1 MVFVRFFGWV
11 FSIAALLLLVAA
23 GGVAV
28 YIHSLSSDLPDT
40 NQLRN
45 YQPPVVTRVHAAD
58 GELASEYAHE
68 RRLFLP
74 IQMIPDRVK
83 QAFISAE
90 DKVFYTHP
98 GIDLISLA
106 GAAVKNL
113 DTIVSGSNK
122 RMVGASTITQ
132 QVAKVFLLTNERTID
147 RKIREAMLTLKI
159 EQTYTKDQI
168 LELYLNEIYLG
179 FRSYGVAAASLAYFD
194 KPLSDLKLEEV
205 AYLAALPKAPENY
218 NPYRSRQAAVERRN
232 YVIEQMVQNGYV
244 TREEGDAALKAPLV
258 VAERNQSSKVFA
270 SDYFVEEVRR
280 SLLAMYGEKGLY
292 EGGLSV
298 RTTLDPK
305 MQVVARSVLQRA
317 LLRYDEA
324 HGWRGANKQIE
335 VSGDWG
341 IPLAAEPA
349 LSDVP
354 EWNLAVVLGFDGDA
368 ARVGLQPSKGPTGK
382 VNDERVEGVIP
393 LDQLKWAR
401 WQSGPKRGAPVKAAS
416 DVLSVGDVIYV
427 EKTGNA
433 IGTLEAYRL
442 RQFPGISGALVAMDS
457 TTGRVR
463 AMVGGFSF
471 AESEFNRATQAM
483 RQPGSS
489 FKPFVYSA
497 ALDNGYTPASVI
509 MDAPVEIDQ
518 GAGLGIWRPQ
528 NYGGGY
534 IGPATLRTGIEQSRN
549 LMTVRLAQ
557 DMGMPLVAE
566 YARRFGIYDNMQPVL
581 AMSLGAGETT
591 VMRLVNAYAII
602 ANGGRR
608 VQPTLIDRVQDRF
621 GRTIYKHD
629 QRVCEGCNAD
639 DWKGQDEPQLIDER
653 EQVLDPMTAYQITSM
668 MEGVVQRGT
677 ATVIRSLNRPIA
689 GKTGTTNDEKDA
701 WFVGFTPE
709 LTVGIFLGFD
719 TPKPMG
725 HGSTG
730 GTMAAPVFRDFMEQ
744 ALAGQPPQE
753 FKVPEG
759 MTLIP
764 INRKTGMRA
773 YEGESAIIEAFKPGT
788 GPSDIYS
795 VIGGDGVAWGVPTQV
810 NPEAD
815 KAAVSGTGG
824 LY

>member
-1 MVFVRFFGWV
+1 MIFVRFFGWV
-11 FSIAALLLLVAA
+11 FSIAALLLLVVA

-28 YIHSLSSDLPDT
+28 YIHSLSDGLPDT

-45 YQPPVVTRVHAAD
+45 YQPPVVTRIHAAD

-90 DKVFYTHP
+90 DKDFYTHP
-98 GIDLISLA
+98 GIDLLSLA

-113 DTIVSGSNK
+113 DTLVSGSKK

-132 QVAKVFLLTNERTID
+132 QVAKVFLLSNERTLD
-147 RKIREAMLTLKI
+147 RKLREALLTLKI
-159 EQTYTKDQI
+159 EQAYTKDQI

-205 AYLAALPKAPENY
+205 AYLAALPKGPENY
-218 NPYRSRQAAVERRN
+218 NPYRSRQAAIERRN
-232 YVIEQMVQNGYV
+232 YVIEQMVANGYA
-244 TREEGDAALKAPLV
+244 TREEGDAAMKAPLV
-258 VAERNQSSKVFA
+258 IAERNQSAKVFA

-280 SLLAMYGEKGLY
+280 TLLTMYGEKG
-292 EGGLSV
+292 
-298 RTTLDPK
+298 
-305 MQVVARSVLQRA
+305 
-317 LLRYDEA
+317 
-324 HGWRGANKQIE
+324 
-335 VSGDWG
+335 
-341 IPLAAEPA
+341 PLAAETA

-354 EWNLAVVLGFDGDA
+354 EWNLAVVLGFDGDD
-368 ARVGLQPSKGPTGK
+368 ARIGLQPSKGPTGN
-382 VNDERVEGVIP
+382 VNGERVEGVIP
-393 LDQLKWAR
+393 LDQLKWAK
-401 WQSGPKRGAPVKAAS
+401 WDSGPKRGAPVKTAS

-433 IGTLEAYRL
+433 VGTLEAYRL
-442 RQFPGISGALVAMDS
+442 RQFPAISGALVAMDS
-457 TTGRVR
+457 NTGRVR

-509 MDAPVEIDQ
+509 LDAPIEIDQ

-621 GRTIYKHD
+621 GRTIFKHD
-629 QRVCEGCNAD
+629 QRVCNGCNAD
-639 DWKGQDEPQLIDER
+639 DWKGQDEPQLVDER

-677 ATVIRSLNRPIA
+677 ATVIKSLNRPIA

-730 GTMAAPVFRDFMEQ
+730 GMMSAPVFRDFMGQ

-788 GPSDIYS
+788 GPSDVYS

>member
-1 MVFVRFFGWV
+1 MIFARFFGWV
-11 FSIAALLLLVAA
+11 FSIAAMLFLVVA
-23 GGVAV
+23 GGLAV
-28 YIHSLSSDLPDT
+28 YIHSITSDLPDT

-58 GELASEYAHE
+58 GQLAAEYAHE

-90 DKVFYTHP
+90 DKDFYTHP
-98 GIDLISLA
+98 GIDLVSLA
-106 GAAVKNL
+106 GAAVRNV
-113 DTIVSGSNK
+113 DTLISGSNK

-132 QVAKVFLLTNERTID
+132 QVAKVFLLSNERTID
-147 RKIREAMLTLKI
+147 RKIREALLTLKI
-159 EQTYTKDQI
+159 EQTYSKDQI

-179 FRSYGVAAASLAYFD
+179 FRSYGVAAAALAYFD
-194 KPLSDLKLEEV
+194 KPLTDLNLQEV
-205 AYLAALPKAPENY
+205 AYLAGLPKGPENY
-218 NPYRSRQAAVERRN
+218 NPYRNKDAAIDRRN
-232 YVIEQMVQNGYV
+232 YVIQRMMENGYAS
-244 TREEGDAALKAPLV
+244 REEGEAALKSPLV
-258 VAERNQSSKVFA
+258 VAERSQTSKVFA

-280 SLLAMYGEKGLY
+280 TLLSMYGEKGLY

-298 RTTLDPK
+298 RTTLDPQ
-305 MQVVARSVLQRA
+305 MQLFARRALQKA

-324 HGWRGANKQIE
+324 HGWRGAKKQID

-349 LSDVP
+349 LADVP
-354 EWNLAVVLGFDGDA
+354 EWSEAVVLGFDGDA
-368 ARVGLQPSKGPTGK
+368 ARIGLQPSKSPAGK
-382 VNDERVEGVIP
+382 VNDERIQGVIP
-393 LDQLKWAR
+393 LDELKWAK
-401 WQSGPKRGAPVKAAS
+401 WESGPKRGVAVKTAS
-416 DVLSVGDVIYV
+416 DVLKVGDVIYV
-427 EKTGNA
+427 EKTGDSVND
-433 IGTLEAYRL
+433 LEAYRL

-457 TTGRVR
+457 ATGRVR

-471 AESEFNRATQAM
+471 SDSEFNRATQAM

-509 MDAPVEIDQ
+509 MDGPIEIDQ
-518 GAGLGIWRPQ
+518 GPGLGMWRPQ
-528 NYGGGY
+528 NYGGGFG
-534 IGPATLRTGIEQSRN
+534 GPSTLRTGIEKSRN

-566 YARRFGIYDNMQPVL
+566 YAKRFGIYDNMQPVL
-581 AMSLGAGETT
+581 AMALGAGETT
-591 VMRLVNAYAII
+591 VMRLVNAYSII

-629 QRVCEGCNAD
+629 QRQCDACNSDA
-639 DWKGQDEPQLIDER
+639 WKGQDEPTLVDER

-677 ATVIRSLNRPIA
+677 ATVVKSLNRPIA

-730 GTMAAPVFRDFMEQ
+730 GQMAAPVFRDFMQ
-744 ALAGQPPQE
+744 LALAGQPPQE

-759 MTLIP
+759 MVLIP
-764 INRKTGMRA
+764 IDRRTGMRA
-773 YEGESAIIEAFKPGT
+773 YEGDSAIIEAFKPGT
-788 GPSDIYS
+788 GPSDVYS
-795 VIGGDGVAWGVPTQV
+795 VIGGDGVAFGVPTEV
-810 NPEAD
+810 NSEAD
-815 KAAVSGTGG
+815 RAAVSGTGG

>member
-1 MVFVRFFGWV
+1 MIFVRFLGWV
-11 FSIAALLLLVAA
+11 FSIAAMMFLVVA
-23 GGVAV
+23 GGVAT
-28 YIHSLSSDLPDT
+28 YIHAVSSDLPDT
-40 NQLRN
+40 AQLRN

-58 GELASEYAHE
+58 GQLAAEYAHE

-90 DKVFYTHP
+90 DKDFYTHP

-106 GAAVKNL
+106 GAAARNV
-113 DTIVSGSNK
+113 DTLVSGSNK

-132 QVAKVFLLTNERTID
+132 QVAKVFLLSNERTID
-147 RKIREAMLTLKI
+147 RKIREALLTMKI
-159 EQTYTKDQI
+159 EDTYTKDQI

-179 FRSYGVAAASLAYFD
+179 FRSYGIAAAALAYFD
-194 KPLSDLKLEEV
+194 KPLSELKLEEV
-205 AYLAALPKAPENY
+205 AYLAGLPKAPENY
-218 NPYRSRQAAVERRN
+218 NPYRNKQAAIDRRN
-232 YVIEQMVQNGYV
+232 YVIQQMMENGYASQD
-244 TREEGDAALKAPLV
+244 EGKAAMKAPLV
-258 VAERNQSSKVFA
+258 VAERNQSAKVFA

-280 SLLAMYGEKGLY
+280 TLLTMYGEKGLY

-298 RTTLDPK
+298 RTTLDPS
-305 MQVVARSVLQRA
+305 MQLAARSALQRA

-324 HGWRGANKQIE
+324 HGWRGPRKTID

-341 IPLAAEPA
+341 VPLAAEAPLA
-349 LSDVP
+349 DLP
-354 EWNLAVVLGFDGDA
+354 EWSLAVVLGFEGDA
-368 ARVGLQPSKGPTGK
+368 ARIGLQPSKGPTGK
-382 VNDERVEGVIP
+382 VNEERVQGIIP
-393 LDQLKWAR
+393 LDGLKWAK
-401 WQSGPKRGAPVKAAS
+401 WETGPKKGVAVKTAS
-416 DVLSVGDVIYV
+416 DVLSVGDVILV
-427 EKTGNA
+427 EKAGDTVGSLA
-433 IGTLEAYRL
+433 TFRL

-471 AESEFNRATQAM
+471 SDSEFNRATQAM

-509 MDAPVEIDQ
+509 MDGPIEIDQ
-518 GAGLGIWRPQ
+518 GPGLGMWRPQ

-534 IGPATLRTGIEQSRN
+534 GGPSTLRTGIEKSRN

-566 YARRFGIYDNMQPVL
+566 YSKRFGIYDNMQPVL
-581 AMSLGAGETT
+581 AMALGAGETT

-621 GRTIYKHD
+621 GRTIYRHD
-629 QRVCEGCNAD
+629 QRQCEGCNAD
-639 DWKGQDEPQLIDER
+639 DWKGQDEPQLVDER

-677 ATVIRSLNRPIA
+677 ATVVKSLNRPIA

-709 LTVGIFLGFD
+709 LTVGVFLGFD

-730 GTMAAPVFRDFMEQ
+730 GIMAAPVFRDFMQQ

-753 FKVPEG
+753 FKVPDG
-759 MTLIP
+759 MLLIP
-764 INRKTGMRA
+764 IDRHTGMRA

-795 VIGGDGVAWGVPTQV
+795 VIGGDGVAMGLPTEV
-810 NPEAD
+810 NSEAD